1 MDVLGVDNR
10 PSLFVLKTIDTMLQA
25 MCGIGS
31 IRHKGPL
38 GHVYY
43 LNDLAAL
50 LAQVSIFMF
59 CL

>member
-10 PSLFVLKTIDTMLQA
+10 PSLFVMKTIDAMLQDT
-25 MCGIGS
+25 CGIGS

-50 LAQVSIFMF
+50 LARVRSHRIII
-59 CL
+59 